1 MTSFYLGLAL
11 VLAITINN
19 RFAAV
24 RALGVLVA
32 AVALGFMAWSIVLAD
47 LDGTFARAPKGSVL
61 PWLLNG
67 EAVLITLGALLL
79 LWTIPRQFR
88 STTNAVLP
96 SSTTNPVP
104 PLSTTNAVPP
114 NAVPLRSTGAA
125 YGHLTRGL
133 HWASATLIIAAFTM
147 GQFIAVLAADDPVRA
162 DFLTTHMA
170 IGGAIFLLTFAR
182 MFERLVRPAPPN
194 PGQVQAA
201 HFMLYALITATCVT
215 GLAMA
220 DAPIHVLGLSLPSL
234 PAHPFA
240 TRLHQQ
246 ALPVLFLILIAAHLF
261 GAIKAIRRMARR

>member
-24 RALGVLVA
+24 RALGILVA

-96 SSTTNPVP
+96 SSTT
-104 PLSTTNAVPP
+104 